1 MARRGKANLE
11 QQMRSAVFGA
21 FREGMD
27 KRSAK
32 MQGADLMEKKIYS
45 YASRNQLLDRI
56 HDFVG
61 TMKDD
66 LRQEGIRK
74 REELRPEHVEKY
86 AGGAGDRNP
95 EEIGQ
100 PRGGIGYEP
109 GRSG

>member
-74 REELRPEHVEKY
+74 RGLTGSDKC
-86 AGGAGDRNP
+86 
-95 EEIGQ
+95 
-100 PRGGIGYEP
+100 
-109 GRSG
+109 GRDY

>member
-1 MARRGKANLE
+1 M
-11 QQMRSAVFGA
+11 
-21 FREGMD
+21 
-27 KRSAK
+27 
-32 MQGADLMEKKIYS
+32 
-45 YASRNQLLDRI
+45 DRI

-86 AGGAGDRNP
+86 LEIKATTCSQNTINEYASELKKIGRLIGIDLQVEPGDRHP

-100 PRGGIGYEP
+100 PRGGIGYEQ